1 MYETDGFYDRRVHA
15 FVVARAD
22 AWVEG
27 GRGRGCGQLPLSR
40 VGEGLGVRAGG
51 ARETG
56 LPEADFPK
64 AGPYKF
70 KQVDDD
76 EFRPD

>member
-1 MYETDGFYDRRVHA
+1 
-15 FVVARAD
+15 
-22 AWVEG
+22 
-27 GRGRGCGQLPLSR
+27 LPLSR

-70 KQVDDD
+70 KQVVDD
-76 EFRPD
+76 EFWPD